1 MLFLRAEE
9 SLKWNDLGTKISD
22 EELEIKDCLNQIR
35 SNLAPAF
42 YFYCG
47 NLLFLKGKKQK
58 GMQAFTEGAL
68 IEEDGLFSNAFIAS
82 FLKRHDLR
90 MEMPAVCFEDP
101 QPFVHFTTTPEL
113 KKARENFVK
122 FLAHTLPDFKK
133 PFSIMDIG
141 TGNGALLANIIE
153 CLKTTGKISEI
164 DEILLIDPSPAML
177 ELATETVSKTA
188 PKEKIKTIN
197 SKVQDATS
205 LIKRKYDVALSS
217 LAYHHMPYEVKE
229 KRLGEIKEFF
239 DHFIIFEMNADN
251 DTPELNT
258 PEMALAVYQ
267 SYGRVIDYIF
277 AHDTDLKTAQTA
289 VDNFLMTEEISFL
302 TQPRGERSD
311 YHMLR
316 HQWRKLFD
324 DVLSPKFKCLG
335 DTDCY
340 SDEFMTL
347 IALHYGRL

>member
-1 MLFLRAEE
+1 MLFLSKEE
-9 SLKWNDLGTKISD
+9 SRIWTELGEKIS
-22 EELEIKDCLNQIR
+22 EENFEIKDCLEKVR
-35 SNLAPAF
+35 SNLASAF

-47 NLLFLKGKKQK
+47 TILFSKDKKEK
-58 GMQAFTEGAL
+58 GMQAFADGAL

-82 FLKRHDLR
+82 FLKRHDLK

-113 KKARENFVK
+113 KKAREYFVK
-122 FLAHTLPDFKK
+122 FFVRTLPDFNK

-141 TGNGALLANIIE
+141 TGNGALLADILNH
-153 CLKTTGKISEI
+153 LKASGKISEI
-164 DEILLIDPSPAML
+164 DEVLLVDPSPAML
-177 ELATETVSKTA
+177 ELATNTVSEA
-188 PKEKIKTIN
+188 VPREKIKTIN
-197 SKVQDATS
+197 SKVQDATN
-205 LIKRKYDVALSS
+205 LIERKYDVALSS
-217 LAYHHMPYEVKE
+217 LAYHHMPYERKE
-229 KRLGEIKEFF
+229 EHLSEIKDRF
-239 DHFIIFEMNADN
+239 DHFIIFEINADN

-267 SYGRVIDYIF
+267 SYGRVIDFIF

-316 HQWRKLFD
+316 EQWRKLFD
-324 DVLSPKFKCLG
+324 DVLAPEFKCLG
-335 DTDCY
+335 DADCY
-340 SDEFMTL
+340 ADDFLTL
-347 IALHYGRL
+347 IALHYGKD